1 MSRKTPPVSTLQ
13 IAENVLTYLGVKNA
27 RQAAEL
33 IELVQEQVSGKLR
46 NLTEDQSRDVF
57 TVLSNFR

>member
-33 IELVQEQVSGKLR
+33 IELVREQVSGNGR